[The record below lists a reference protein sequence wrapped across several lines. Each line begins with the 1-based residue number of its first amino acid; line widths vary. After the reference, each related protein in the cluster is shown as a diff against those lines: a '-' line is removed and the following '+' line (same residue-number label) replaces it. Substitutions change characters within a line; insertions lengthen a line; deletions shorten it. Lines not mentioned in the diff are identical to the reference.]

1 MINGTI
7 PIEINQ
13 SLQVLLGGQLTSKLG
28 SFFFI
33 TRIEP
38 AFIKEGTFTGFL
50 IVISRTTLAAA
61 LYELLPAW
69 RQ

>member
-1 MINGTI
+1 MINGII

-50 IVISRTTLAAA
+50 NDDLADNCSGGIISTTA
-61 LYELLPAW
+61 
-69 RQ
+69 